1 MVQIAIDGLHKS
13 FGVLNALR
21 DISLVIEP
29 GEFLVVL
36 GPSGCGKTT
45 FLRILAGLEQA
56 SLGRVLFDNQSVDSL
71 GPKER
76 DVAMIFQDHAL
87 YPHLS
92 VYDNIAFG
100 LKMRGVSFR
109 ETDNRLKEIFR
120 LMEIDS
126 YLDRR
131 CYQLSGGQQQR
142 VAIARALVRRPTVF
156 LFDEPLNSLDANL
169 RAKLRMEIKTRQK
182 QLGITTVYVTH
193 DQDEAMALADRMM
206 ILHEGKLIQLGSP
219 QQLYER
225 PLSKF
230 VGSFLGVP
238 GMNFMTGNIQHDGKS
253 VSFQGEDWI
262 QIENDTKR
270 YKAGDPVLVGFR
282 PEQTRVLDGSRGPG
296 ISIQVNWVE
305 RYAGAC
311 LVYGT
316 TCDGSKSVTLRI
328 TTCERVSAGSAL
340 RVCPSEVA
348 VFDSKSEMRL

>member
-1 MVQIAIDGLHKS
+1 MLQIAIEGLHKS
-13 FGVLNALR
+13 FGVVHALR

-29 GEFLVVL
+29 GEFLVVV

-45 FLRILAGLEQA
+45 FLRIIAGLEQA
-56 SLGRVLFDNQSVDSL
+56 SLGRVLFDNRSVDSL
-71 GPKER
+71 GLKDR

-100 LKMRGVSFR
+100 LKMRGTSFR
-109 ETDNRLKEIFR
+109 ETDNRLKEIIR
-120 LMEIDS
+120 LLEIDS

-142 VAIARALVRRPTVF
+142 VAIARALVRRPAVF
-156 LFDEPLNSLDANL
+156 LFDEPLNSLDSNL

-182 QLGITTVYVTH
+182 QLGTTTVYVTH
-193 DQDEAMALADRMM
+193 DQEEAMALADRMM
-206 ILHEGKLIQLGSP
+206 ILNEGKLIQIGSP

-225 PLSKF
+225 PQSKF

-238 GMNFMTGNIQHDGKS
+238 GMNFMTGKILPDGQS

-262 QIENDTKR
+262 QIKNASKT
-270 YKAGDPVLVGFR
+270 YTAGDSVLVGFR
-282 PEQTRVLDGSRGPG
+282 PEQTLVLSGSRRPG
-296 ISIQVNWVE
+296 ISILVNWVE

-311 LVYGT
+311 IVYGT
-316 TCDGSKSVTLRI
+316 TCDGSESVILRI
-328 TTCERVSAGSAL
+328 TTCERVSAGRTL
-340 RVCPSEVA
+340 CVCPSEVT
-348 VFDSKSEMRL
+348 VFDSNSETRL

>member
-29 GEFLVVL
+29 GEFLVVV

-71 GPKER
+71 GPRDR
-76 DVAMIFQDHAL
+76 DVAMVFQDHAL

-109 ETDNRLKEIFR
+109 ETDNRIQEIFR

-142 VAIARALVRRPTVF
+142 VALARALLPQPN
-156 LFDEPLNSLDANL
+156 LIMLDEPFSNLDPSLRNEVQAEVQRVLTEAN
-169 RAKLRMEIKTRQK
+169 ATAI
-182 QLGITTVYVTH
+182 IVTH
-193 DQDEAMALADRMM
+193 DQEEALSLAD
-206 ILHEGKLIQLGSP
+206 
-219 QQLYER
+219 
-225 PLSKF
+225 
-230 VGSFLGVP
+230 
-238 GMNFMTGNIQHDGKS
+238 
-253 VSFQGEDWI
+253 
-262 QIENDTKR
+262 
-270 YKAGDPVLVGFR
+270 
-282 PEQTRVLDGSRGPG
+282 
-296 ISIQVNWVE
+296 
-305 RYAGAC
+305 
-311 LVYGT
+311 
-316 TCDGSKSVTLRI
+316 
-328 TTCERVSAGSAL
+328 
-340 RVCPSEVA
+340 EVA
-348 VFDSKSEMRL
+348 VMIDGQILQQDSPDTIYRKPRTRQVAEFVGEINAIEGQGIGRAVVSDLGTISFFLQI